1 MSMLRTAL
9 KVFATHSFRM
19 LLGCELPIR
28 GETWKGDMGNVGAG
42 ILLLSAQVLIVVA
55 FLGYR
60 SKRKNAE
67 ADLIRSNERLRLAME
82 LGKSVGWDW
91 DIASGCET
99 WFGDLRTFFGIA
111 SHTRTAR
118 FGDFFGHIHP
128 EDRQRVAEAVGM
140 QGETASRIRRSSA
153 LFRRTAGH
161 AGSRPR
167 GNSDMGRTAA
177 PDGCSVSRLMS

>member
-111 SHTRTAR
+111 SHPHRAVWGFLRSHPSGGSTTSRGSCCGCKAKQQAV
-118 FGDFFGHIHP
+118 FGGVPHCFAERRDTLGRVQGGIP
-128 EDRQRVAEAVGM
+128 IWDGRQRQTDA
-140 QGETASRIRRSSA
+140 RSC
-153 LFRRTAGH
+153 G
-161 AGSRPR
+161 
-167 GNSDMGRTAA
+167 
-177 PDGCSVSRLMS
+177 